1 MATPTITINGKE
13 IEMKKLTARIW
24 RETTKENEKRK
35 DLSSAEAIDI
45 YCAVIA
51 TAFGVTA
58 DEVLD
63 NLYIEDIMPKY
74 FEVLNSINTLITAKL
89 PKKNA
94 TPAAEK
100 N

>member
-24 RETTKENEKRK
+24 RETTKINEKRK
-35 DLSSAEAIDI
+35 DISSVDAIDI

-58 DEVLD
+58 DEILD

-74 FEVLNSINTLITAKL
+74 FEVLNFINTLINLTL
-89 PKKNA
+89 L
-94 TPAAEK
+94 TR
-100 N
+100 